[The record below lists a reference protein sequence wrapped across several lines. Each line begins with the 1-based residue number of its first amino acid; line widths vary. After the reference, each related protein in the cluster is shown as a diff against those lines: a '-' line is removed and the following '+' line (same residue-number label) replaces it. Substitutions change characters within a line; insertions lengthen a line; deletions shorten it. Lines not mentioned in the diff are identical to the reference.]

1 MKNNIPL
8 LKRIRENRLF
18 WPLVA
23 LALILIIDAIFAPG
37 FFKIGILDGHL
48 YGNLIDVFNN
58 SAPLMLVALG
68 MTLVIATGGV
78 DLSVGAVIA
87 ISAAMGAVLINPAL
101 GNKLITNDILTKD
114 ATNTPLWLIVLADLA
129 AGTLC
134 GLWNGLLVSRA
145 RIQPMVATL
154 ILMVAGRGIAQL
166 ITNGQI
172 MTIYYTPYFF
182 FGNGFILGLPVSIYI
197 VAVVFLFAWVLV
209 RKTSIGLFIESVGI
223 NAKATYY
230 SGISEKNIK
239 LFVYIFCGF
248 CAAIAGLILSSYVH
262 SADGNNN
269 GLNYE
274 LDAILA
280 VVIGGTLMTGG
291 RFSLFAS
298 VIGAL
303 IIWTFTI
310 TMYTFGVPANALL
323 AGRAVLVL
331 VVILLYSDYTRRF
344 LNKFLIGKGP
354 NMAQRIKHFL
364 LNNAPLLTTITIF
377 ILVYYDGWPV
387 VSCHAKTT
395 GVF

>member
-1 MKNNIPL
+1 MKNNPPL
-8 LKRIRENRLF
+8 FKRIRESRLF

-23 LALILIIDAIFAPG
+23 LALILITDALFAPG
-37 FFKIGILDGHL
+37 FFKIGIVDGHL
-48 YGNLIDVFNN
+48 FGNVIDVFNN
-58 SAPLMLVALG
+58 SAPLMLVAIG
-68 MTLVIATGGV
+68 MTMVIATGGV

-101 GNKLITNDILTKD
+101 GTKLITNDILTKD
-114 ATNTPLWLIVLADLA
+114 ATNTPLWLIVVADLA

-134 GLWNGLLVSRA
+134 GLWNGWLVSRGK
-145 RIQPMVATL
+145 IQPMVATL

-197 VAVVFLFAWVLV
+197 VAIVFLFAWVLV
-209 RKTSIGLFIESVGI
+209 RKTSIGMFIEAVGG

-239 LFVYIFCGF
+239 LFVYVFCGF

-274 LDAILA
+274 LDAILS
-280 VVIGGTLMTGG
+280 VVIGGTLMSGG
-291 RFSLFAS
+291 RFSLLAS

-303 IIWTFTI
+303 VIWTFTI

-331 VVILLYSDYTRRF
+331 VVILLYSDYARRF
-344 LNKFLIGKGP
+344 LNRFVDRKGSQHGTA
-354 NMAQRIKHFL
+354 N
-364 LNNAPLLTTITIF
+364 
-377 ILVYYDGWPV
+377 
-387 VSCHAKTT
+387 
-395 GVF
+395 

>member
-1 MKNNIPL
+1 MKNFPSFIR
-8 LKRIRENRLF
+8 RIRESRLF

-23 LALILIIDAIFAPG
+23 WALILIVDAIFLPG
-37 FFKIGILDGHL
+37 FYKIGILDGHL
-48 YGNLIDVFNN
+48 YGNLIDVLNN
-58 SAPLMLVALG
+58 SAPLMLVAIG
-68 MTLVIATGGV
+68 MTMVIATGGV

-101 GNKLITNDILTKD
+101 GMKLISNDILTKD
-114 ATNTPLWLIVLADLA
+114 MTNTPLGLIVLADLV

-134 GLWNGLLVSRA
+134 GLWNGLLVSRGK
-145 RIQPMVATL
+145 IQPMVATL

-197 VAVVFLFAWVLV
+197 VAVVFVVAWVLV
-209 RKTSIGLFIESVGI
+209 RKTSIGLFVESVGI
-223 NAKATYY
+223 NAKSTYY
-230 SGISEKNIK
+230 SGISERNVK
-239 LFVYIFCGF
+239 LLAYTFCGF

-298 VIGAL
+298 MIGAL

-331 VVILLYSDYTRRF
+331 VVILLYSDYARRI
-344 LNKFLIGKGP
+344 LNKIFDRKGSQHGAA
-354 NMAQRIKHFL
+354 N
-364 LNNAPLLTTITIF
+364 
-377 ILVYYDGWPV
+377 
-387 VSCHAKTT
+387 
-395 GVF
+395 

>member
-1 MKNNIPL
+1 MKKKLPL
-8 LKRIRENRLF
+8 FKRMRESRLF
-18 WPLVA
+18 WPIVA
-23 LALILIIDAIFAPG
+23 LALILLTDAIFAPG

-48 YGNLIDVFNN
+48 YGNLIDVLNN
-58 SAPLMLVALG
+58 SAPLMLVAMG

-114 ATNTPLWLIVLADLA
+114 ATNTPLWLIILADLA

-134 GLWNGLLVSRA
+134 GLWNGMLVSRGK
-145 RIQPMVATL
+145 IQPMVATL

-182 FGNGFILGLPVSIYI
+182 FGNGFIFGLPVSIYI
-197 VAVVFLFAWVLV
+197 VAVIFFLAWVLV
-209 RKTSIGLFIESVGI
+209 RKTSIGLFIESVGG
-223 NAKATYY
+223 NAKASYY

-239 LFVYIFCGF
+239 LFVYVFCGF

-280 VVIGGTLMTGG
+280 VVIGGTLMSGG

-298 VIGAL
+298 VLGAL

-331 VVILLYSDYTRRF
+331 VVILLYSDYARRF
-344 LNKFLIGKGP
+344 MNKFVNRKGS
-354 NMAQRIKHFL
+354 QHG
-364 LNNAPLLTTITIF
+364 TT
-377 ILVYYDGWPV
+377 D
-387 VSCHAKTT
+387 
-395 GVF
+395 

>member
-1 MKNNIPL
+1 MKNKVPL
-8 LKRIRENRLF
+8 LRRVREGRLF

-23 LALILIIDAIFAPG
+23 MALILLADAIFAPG

-58 SAPLMLVALG
+58 SAPLMLVAIG

-101 GNKLITNDILTKD
+101 GNQLISNAILTKD
-114 ATNTPLWLIVLADLA
+114 VTNTPLWLIVIADLA

-134 GLWNGLLVSRA
+134 GLWNGFLVSRGK
-145 RIQPMVATL
+145 IQPMVATL

-172 MTIYYTPYFF
+172 MTIYYTPYFW
-182 FGNGFILGLPVSIYI
+182 FGNGFILGLPVAIYI
-197 VAVVFLFAWVLV
+197 VAVVLIIASLLV

-223 NAKATYY
+223 NAKSTFY
-230 SGISEKNIK
+230 SGISEKNVK
-239 LFVYIFCGF
+239 LFVYTFCGF

-280 VVIGGTLMTGG
+280 VVIGGTLMRGG
-291 RFSLFAS
+291 RFSLLAS

-331 VVILLYSDYTRRF
+331 LVILLYSDYARR
-344 LNKFLIGKGP
+344 
-354 NMAQRIKHFL
+354 L
-364 LNNAPLLTTITIF
+364 LNRISERRKGTQHGTTN
-377 ILVYYDGWPV
+377 
-387 VSCHAKTT
+387 
-395 GVF
+395 

>member
-1 MKNNIPL
+1 MKNSPNFF
-8 LKRIRENRLF
+8 KRFRESRVF
-18 WPLVA
+18 WPIVA

-37 FFKIGILDGHL
+37 FFKIGIMNGHL
-48 YGNLIDVFNN
+48 FGNIVDVFNN
-58 SAPLMLVALG
+58 SAPLMLVAIG

-114 ATNTPLWLIVLADLA
+114 ATNTPLWLIVLATLG

-134 GLWNGLLVSRA
+134 GLWNGWLVSRGK
-145 RIQPMVATL
+145 IQPMVATL

-209 RKTSIGLFIESVGI
+209 RKTAIGLFIESVGV
-223 NAKATYY
+223 NAKAAYY

-239 LFVYIFCGF
+239 LFVYTFCGF

-280 VVIGGTLMTGG
+280 VVIGGTMMTGG
-291 RFSLFAS
+291 RFSLFSS
-298 VIGAL
+298 VLGAL
-303 IIWTFTI
+303 VIWTFTI

-323 AGRAVLVL
+323 AGRALLVL
-331 VVILLYSDYTRRF
+331 VVILLYSDYTQRF
-344 LNKFLIGKGP
+344 LNKLTDRKGSQHGAT
-354 NMAQRIKHFL
+354 N
-364 LNNAPLLTTITIF
+364 
-377 ILVYYDGWPV
+377 
-387 VSCHAKTT
+387 
-395 GVF
+395 

>member
-1 MKNNIPL
+1 MKNNAPVF
-8 LKRIRENRLF
+8 KRIRESRLF

-23 LALILIIDAIFAPG
+23 LVLILLMDALFAPG
-37 FFKIGILDGHL
+37 FFKIGIVDGHL
-48 YGNLIDVFNN
+48 FGNLIDVFNN
-58 SAPLMLVALG
+58 SAPLMLVAIG
-68 MTLVIATGGV
+68 MTMVIATGGV

-101 GNKLITNDILTKD
+101 GNKLISNDILTKD
-114 ATNTPLWLIVLADLA
+114 ATNTPLWIIVLADLA

-134 GLWNGLLVSRA
+134 GLWNGLLVSRGK
-145 RIQPMVATL
+145 IQPMVATL

-172 MTIYYTPYFF
+172 MTIYYTPYFY
-182 FGNGFILGLPVSIYI
+182 FGNGFIFGLPVSIYI
-197 VAVVFLFAWVLV
+197 VAIVFLFAWVLV
-209 RKTSIGLFIESVGI
+209 RKTSIGMFIEAVGG

-280 VVIGGTLMTGG
+280 VVIGGTLMSGG
-291 RFSLFAS
+291 RFSLLAS
-298 VIGAL
+298 VVGAL
-303 IIWTFTI
+303 VIWTFTI

-331 VVILLYSDYTRRF
+331 VVILLYSDYARRI
-344 LNKFLIGKGP
+344 LNKIVDRKGS
-354 NMAQRIKHFL
+354 Q
-364 LNNAPLLTTITIF
+364 
-377 ILVYYDGWPV
+377 
-387 VSCHAKTT
+387 HATSN
-395 GVF
+395 

>member
-1 MKNNIPL
+1 MKNDIPL

-23 LALILIIDAIFAPG
+23 LAIILITDAIFAPG
-37 FFKIGILDGHL
+37 FFKIGILNGHL

-58 SAPLMLVALG
+58 SAPLMLVSLG

-101 GNKLITNDILTKD
+101 GNKLITNDILTAD
-114 ATNTPLWLIVLADLA
+114 TTNTSLWLIVLADLG

-134 GLWNGLLVSRA
+134 GLWNGWLVSRGK
-145 RIQPMVATL
+145 IQPMVATL

-172 MTIYYTPYFF
+172 MTIYYTPYFY

-197 VAVVFLFAWVLV
+197 VAIVFLFAWVLV
-209 RKTSIGLFIESVGI
+209 RKTSIGLFIESVGV

-239 LFVYIFCGF
+239 LFVYTFCGF
-248 CAAIAGLILSSYVH
+248 CAAIAGLILSSYLH

-298 VIGAL
+298 VLGAL

-331 VVILLYSDYTRRF
+331 VVILLYSDYTRLF
-344 LNKFLIGKGP
+344 LNKILDRKGSRHGAT
-354 NMAQRIKHFL
+354 N
-364 LNNAPLLTTITIF
+364 
-377 ILVYYDGWPV
+377 
-387 VSCHAKTT
+387 
-395 GVF
+395 

>member
-1 MKNNIPL
+1 MKNRTPF
-8 LKRIRENRLF
+8 LKRVRESRLF

-23 LALILIIDAIFAPG
+23 MALILLMDVIFAPS

-48 YGNLIDVFNN
+48 YGNLVDVFNN

-101 GNKLITNDILTKD
+101 GNELISNEVLTKD
-114 ATNTPLWLIVLADLA
+114 ATNTPLWLVVLATLG

-145 RIQPMVATL
+145 KIQPMVATL

-182 FGNGFILGLPVSIYI
+182 FGNGFILGLPVAIYI
-197 VAVVFLFAWVLV
+197 VAIVFIFAWVLV
-209 RKTSIGLFIESVGI
+209 RKTSIGLFIESVGV
-223 NAKATYY
+223 NSKATYY

-239 LFVYIFCGF
+239 LFVYIFSGF

-280 VVIGGTLMTGG
+280 VVIGGTLMKGG

-298 VIGAL
+298 LIGAL
-303 IIWTFTI
+303 VIWTFTI

-331 VVILLYSDYTRRF
+331 LVILLYSDYSRR
-344 LNKFLIGKGP
+344 
-354 NMAQRIKHFL
+354 L
-364 LNNAPLLTTITIF
+364 LNRIF
-377 ILVYYDGWPV
+377 SLRG
-387 VSCHAKTT
+387 A
-395 GVF
+395 

>member
-1 MKNNIPL
+1 MKNKTPWL
-8 LKRIRENRLF
+8 TRIRENRLF
-18 WPLVA
+18 WPLMA
-23 LALILIIDAIFAPG
+23 LALILLVDALFAPG

-48 YGNLIDVFNN
+48 YGNIIDVLNN
-58 SAPLMLVALG
+58 SAPLMLVAIG

-101 GNKLITNDILTKD
+101 GNKLISNEILTKD
-114 ATNTPLWLIVLADLA
+114 ATNTPLLVIVLVDLA
-129 AGTLC
+129 AGTVC
-134 GLWNGLLVSRA
+134 GLWNGFLVSRGK
-145 RIQPMVATL
+145 IQPMVATL

-209 RKTSIGLFIESVGI
+209 RKTSIGLFIEAVGS
-223 NAKATYY
+223 NAKSTYY

-239 LFVYIFCGF
+239 LFVYTFCGF

-331 VVILLYSDYTRRF
+331 VVILLYSDYARR
-344 LNKFLIGKGP
+344 LMNKIFDRKGSP
-354 NMAQRIKHFL
+354 HGAAN
-364 LNNAPLLTTITIF
+364 
-377 ILVYYDGWPV
+377 
-387 VSCHAKTT
+387 
-395 GVF
+395 